1 MSVSWVG
8 VVGIVTV
15 GFDVVGRDRDIS
27 GDLSGSSRLG
37 YHYAYLTLLTYW
49 PLRDVTAQNP
59 VPT

>member
-37 YHYAYLTLLTYW
+37 YHYAYLTLPYLTLITY
-49 PLRDVTAQNP
+49 LLAVKRC
-59 VPT
+59 